1 MQKKST
7 SLCLLRLSNDS
18 QDASTYSYFYLGAIM
33 RCAASDAATD
43 RGTAPFVKW
52 LALLERK
59 T

>member
-18 QDASTYSYFYLGAIM
+18 QDARTYNYFYLGAIM

-43 RGTAPFVKW
+43 RGTAPFVK
-52 LALLERK
+52 
-59 T
+59 